1 MPFMIALAAI
11 LVLIYAFCYVV
22 TISAYTYARVYV
34 DALFNVLGR
43 PSPAAS
49 PSEDDAPAQD
59 TAKPSVD
66 VVAVPGY
73 FHETV
78 TEDVREVIRVAGDR
92 FVHAFGARDRRA
104 RSLFEDVSPALA
116 SVSNAGSG
124 AGEIVGALFGAVF
137 FVLTATAHLLVTGL
151 ALGAVRGT
159 SHPLR
164 LLDKALRLVTDRD
177 IASCQTCGERVHP
190 YPVYLCPR
198 CGSAHRDIRPGH
210 YGVMRR
216 ICRCGAHFP
225 TLIALGASRLEAQGP
240 SCGHRLP
247 RGIGS
252 APEIVWAFT
261 GSVNTGKTRLV
272 YNITQ
277 HLQDL
282 VDDAG
287 DRVELIGETARRLT
301 EIENSIARTGDTR
314 PTPPASQ
321 TAGYGL
327 RLLLSGTQRVLYLFD
342 PAGELNYSST
352 RGLAQRHLRQTRALV
367 LVIDPLA
374 VEGFWAKLP
383 PIDRQFLSKYRSD
396 ARTNTIA
403 FENTC
408 ECLRGLGARTGKM
421 PLAIVLSRA
430 DLLDRTSVKDRW
442 RDIDPRTWLSG
453 PDWLDMGNV
462 LRYADMNFKEVRI
475 FRTATPPADGST
487 DPGLRDLTRWLLRQ
501 AGISFHG
508 MAYDR

>member
-1 MPFMIALAAI
+1 MPVMIVFATV
-11 LVLIYAFCYVV
+11 LVLVYAFCFVLV
-22 TISAYTYARVYV
+22 ISTYAYARVYV
-34 DALFNVLGR
+34 DALFTVLGR
-43 PSPAAS
+43 RSPAVAA
-49 PSEDDAPAQD
+49 PEDDASDA
-59 TAKPSVD
+59 
-66 VVAVPGY
+66 VAIPGY

-78 TEDVREVIRVAGDR
+78 AEDVREIIRDASDR
-92 FVHAFGARDRRA
+92 FVRTFGTRDRRA
-104 RSLFEDVSPALA
+104 RSLFEDVSPVLA
-116 SVSNAGSG
+116 SVSSAGSSV
-124 AGEIVGALFGAVF
+124 GEIAGAVF
-137 FVLTATAHLLVTGL
+137 GGVFFLLTATAHLLVTGL
-151 ALGAVRGT
+151 AVGTVRGA
-159 SHPLR
+159 SYPLR

-177 IASCQTCGERVHP
+177 IASCQTCGERVRP

-198 CGSAHRDIRPGH
+198 CHSAHRDIRPGR

-216 ICRCGAHFP
+216 VCRCGAHFP
-225 TLIALGASRLEAQGP
+225 TLIVLGASRLEAQGP

-252 APEIVWAFT
+252 APELVWAFT

-277 HLQDL
+277 HLQEL

-287 DRVELIGETARRLT
+287 DKLEFIGETERRLG
-301 EIENSIARTGDTR
+301 EIENSIERTGDTR
-314 PTPPASQ
+314 PTPPAAQ

-327 RLLLSGTQRVLYLFD
+327 RLLLSGAQRVLYLFD

-352 RGLAQRHLRQTRALV
+352 RGLAQRHLPQTRALV

-383 PIDRQFLSKYRSD
+383 PIDRQFLSRYRSD
-396 ARTNTIA
+396 ARTDTIA

-408 ECLRGLGARTGKM
+408 ECLRGLGARTAKM

-430 DLLDRTSVKDRW
+430 DLLDRTSVTDRW
-442 RDIDPRTWLSG
+442 RDIDPRTWLSD

-462 LRYADMNFKEVRI
+462 LRYADMNFREVRV
-475 FRTATPPADGST
+475 FRTAAPPADGSA
-487 DPGLRDLTRWLLRQ
+487 DPGLRELTGWLLRH
-501 AGISFHG
+501 AGISFRG